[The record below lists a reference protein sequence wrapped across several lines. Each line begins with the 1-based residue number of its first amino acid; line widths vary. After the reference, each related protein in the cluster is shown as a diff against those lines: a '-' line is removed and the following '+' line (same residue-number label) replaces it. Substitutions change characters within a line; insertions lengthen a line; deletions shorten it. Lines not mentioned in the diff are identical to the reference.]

1 MVIAINPSGGGS
13 DSGLSGNGIVEKNY
27 TLELSKKIADNL
39 QKRGIQTFLLRDNDS
54 TISYEQRLKNL
65 KNKIGNEKVLLL
77 SNTLNND
84 NGTDIIYALRNNDKL
99 ASKLSESL
107 DYFNTTKY
115 YQLRYPSNTSKDY
128 YYITR
133 ETPNYETIIIRYGNP
148 ANSKDATALKDNMD
162 AIADAVADVL
172 ADYVGVTGAKPISPS
187 ANTYVV
193 KSGDTLYSIA
203 KKFNVSV
210 ETLKEINNLNSNL
223 IKINQELVIPNKTHV
238 VVKGD
243 TLYSLA
249 KKNNTTV
256 DKLMEINNLKNSN
269 LSIGDILYLP

>member
-1 MVIAINPSGGGS
+1 MIIAINASGGGS

-27 TLELSKKIADNL
+27 TLELSKKIANNL
-39 QKRGIQTFLLRDNDS
+39 QKRGIQTILLRDNDS

-65 KNKIGNEKVLLL
+65 KNKVGNEKVLLL

-84 NGTDIIYALRNNDKL
+84 TGTDIIYALRNTDKL
-99 ASKLSESL
+99 ASELSKSL

-115 YQLRYPSNTSKDY
+115 YQLRYPSDTSKDY

-148 ANSKDATALKDNMD
+148 TNSKDASVLKNVDE
-162 AIADAVADVL
+162 IAESVADVL
-172 ADYVGVTGAKPISPS
+172 ANYVGVSGTKPATPTT
-187 ANTYVV
+187 NTYVV

-203 KKFNVSV
+203 KKFNISV
-210 ETLKEINNLNSNL
+210 EKLKDINNLNSNL

-243 TLYSLA
+243 TLYSIA

-256 DKLMEINNLKNSN
+256 DELMKINNLKNSN